1 MEKSAEDESIESKDT
16 EMSEVPAVA
25 VVDVEDS
32 RASLFSSEDFKIE
45 VQNLPRFCGHSQ
57 LKKLFSHK
65 LKLNFHKLKPC
76 GPRANYMYICFKNE
90 EDKEKAIMV
99 IDGFVFK
106 GCKLLAKSS
115 NKQKDPFQKRSEQK
129 EREAPVDER
138 SVEERLRA
146 AVCPLA
152 DDPYET
158 QLSKKQSEVVTLV
171 KRLGSEVSRSHDVLR
186 QWVGARIRE
195 FETIAPVSNFVR

>member
-1 MEKSAEDESIESKDT
+1 MENSLDDETKDSEMT
-16 EMSEVPAVA
+16 EAPTVPE
-25 VVDVEDS
+25 VDVKES
-32 RASLFSSEDFKIE
+32 RNSLFSSEDFKIE

-57 LKKLFSHK
+57 LKKLFGHK

-76 GPRANYMYICFKNE
+76 GPKANYMYICFKNE

-106 GCKLLAKSS
+106 GCKLHAKSS
-115 NKQKDPFQKRSEQK
+115 NKQKDPFQKRTEQK
-129 EREAPVDER
+129 DAPVDER

-152 DDPYET
+152 DDTYDT
-158 QLSKKQSEVVTLV
+158 QLSKKQSEVVSLV

-186 QWVGARIRE
+186 QWVGAKIKE
-195 FETIAPVSNFVR
+195 FETIAPVNNFVR

>member
-1 MEKSAEDESIESKDT
+1 MEKSVEDENQDSEMT
-16 EMSEVPAVA
+16 EDPPEP
-25 VVDVEDS
+25 VVDVKES
-32 RASLFSSEDFKIE
+32 RTNLFSSEDFKIE

-57 LKKLFSHK
+57 LKKLFSNK

-76 GPRANYMYICFKNE
+76 GPKANYMYICFKNE

-106 GCKLLAKSS
+106 GCKLHAKSS
-115 NKQKDPFQKRSEQK
+115 NKQKDPFQKRTEQK
-129 EREAPVDER
+129 VDTPVDER

-152 DDPYET
+152 DDSYET
-158 QLSKKQSEVVTLV
+158 QLSKKQSEVQTLV

-186 QWVGARIRE
+186 QWVGAKVKE
-195 FETIAPVSNFVR
+195 CETIAPVSNFVR

>member
-1 MEKSAEDESIESKDT
+1 MEESVEDENKDSAMT
-16 EMSEVPAVA
+16 EVPTVTA
-25 VVDVEDS
+25 VDVKDS
-32 RASLFSSEDFKIE
+32 RSSLFSSEDFKIE

-57 LKKLFSHK
+57 LKKLFSNK

-76 GPRANYMYICFKNE
+76 GPKANYMYICFKNE

-106 GCKLLAKSS
+106 GCKLQAKSS
-115 NKQKDPFQKRSEQK
+115 NKQKDPFQKKTEQK
-129 EREAPVDER
+129 DVPVDDR
-138 SVEERLRA
+138 PVEERLRA

-152 DDPYET
+152 DDSYET
-158 QLSKKQSEVVTLV
+158 QLSKKQSEVQTLV

-186 QWVGARIRE
+186 QWVGAKVKE
-195 FETIAPVSNFVR
+195 CETIAPVSNFVR